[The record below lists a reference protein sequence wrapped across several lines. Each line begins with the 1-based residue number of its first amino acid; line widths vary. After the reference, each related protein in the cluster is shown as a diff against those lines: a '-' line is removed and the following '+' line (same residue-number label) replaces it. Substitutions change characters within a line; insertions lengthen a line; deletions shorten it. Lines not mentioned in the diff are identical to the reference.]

1 MSGEGT
7 LLHAMTAAPE
17 LSARAE
23 QILQSVVR
31 AYIDT
36 GEPVASQDISRLRR
50 HHLSPASVRNV
61 MAELAEQ
68 GYLHQPHTSAGRVP
82 TAKAYALYVRALAA
96 RRPAPV
102 EVGRIREE
110 LSQSHTVEE
119 RVERSSQMLTGLSNG
134 LGIAAAIPTSSQIL
148 DQVELLLVSRTRV
161 LMIVVTQDRMV
172 RDQLLTLEEPITH
185 EEVTAIRNYLNA
197 HFSGWRMADIHA
209 ELRVRLDQANAAYG
223 ALLRKLILLYD
234 KALHENAP
242 TPEFHMEGASN
253 LVSFDFQLTRDR
265 LREMFR
271 TLEEKKRILQ
281 ILDRFL
287 EPPHGEVVVQIG
299 MSDEDP
305 TLSPLSLIGVSL
317 RMPGGVTGKFAVIG
331 PMRMDYDRAL
341 SAVKH
346 VGQAFLSL
354 PS

>member
-1 MSGEGT
+1 MSD
-7 LLHAMTAAPE
+7 APV

-23 QILQSVVR
+23 QILHSVVR
-31 AYIDT
+31 AYIDS

-82 TAKAYALYVRALAA
+82 TTKAYALYVRALAN
-96 RRPAPV
+96 RRPAMN

-119 RVERSSQMLTGLSNG
+119 RVERSSRMLTGLSNG
-134 LGIAAAIPTSSQIL
+134 LGIAAAIPTSSQVF
-148 DQVELLLVSRTRV
+148 DQVELILMGSTRV
-161 LMIVVTQDRMV
+161 LMIVVTRDKMIH
-172 RDQLLTLEEPITH
+172 DQLMTLDEAVSQDELTT
-185 EEVTAIRNYLNA
+185 IRNYLNVN
-197 HFSGWRMADIHA
+197 FSGWRLADIRC
-209 ELRVRLDQANAAYG
+209 ELRKRLDQASAAYD

-234 KALHENAP
+234 KGLLEGTHP
-242 TPEFHMEGASN
+242 PEFHMEGAAN
-253 LVSFDFQLTRDR
+253 LVSFDFQLTRER

-271 TLEEKKRILQ
+271 TLEEKKRIIKL
-281 ILDRFL
+281 LERFL
-287 EPPHGEVVVQIG
+287 EPPLGEVVVQIG
-299 MSDEDP
+299 MADEDP
-305 TLSPLSLIGVSL
+305 TLSPLSLIGISL

-331 PMRMDYDRAL
+331 PMRMDYERAFA
-341 SAVKH
+341 AVRH
-346 VGQAFLSL
+346 VGQAYLSL